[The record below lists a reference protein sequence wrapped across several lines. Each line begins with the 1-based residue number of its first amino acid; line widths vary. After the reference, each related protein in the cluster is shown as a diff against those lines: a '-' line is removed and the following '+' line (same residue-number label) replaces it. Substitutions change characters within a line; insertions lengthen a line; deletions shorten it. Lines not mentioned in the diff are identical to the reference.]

1 MMFYYLL
8 TYKFILIL
16 FFVDFLCRENKVF
29 SFSLLNKNN
38 KFDEIK
44 ADFTTQVEKN
54 KLATYMKRNK
64 IKVKFLNKIKLN

>member
-8 TYKFILIL
+8 SYKFIFIL
-16 FFVDFLCRENKVF
+16 FFVDFLCSENKVF
-29 SFSLLNKNN
+29 TFSLLNKNN

-44 ADFTTQVEKN
+44 ADFIVKVEKN

-64 IKVKFLNKIKLN
+64 IKVKFFDKKN